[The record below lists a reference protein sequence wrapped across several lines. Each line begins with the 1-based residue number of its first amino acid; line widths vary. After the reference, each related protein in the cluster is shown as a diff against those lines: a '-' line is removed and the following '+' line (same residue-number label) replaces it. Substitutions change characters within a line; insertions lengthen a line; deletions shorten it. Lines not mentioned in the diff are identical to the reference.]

1 MSHRVTDDLTP
12 DERCGEAARILAAGL
27 LRYLRRVRLTPPAAV
42 SESSQNQLD
51 ECGQIRLH
59 ASTRSA
65 GERTGDAENQGEAG
79 TYE

>member
-1 MSHRVTDDLTP
+1 MAANDADECTP
-12 DERCGEAARILAAGL
+12 DQRRNEVAGL
-27 LRYLRRVRLTPPAAV
+27 LAKGLVRYLRRTLLTTPTPI